1 MEVTKWRL
9 KMKITQDVLEF
20 FYRLVNL
27 IFEIYNKLRG
37 R

>member
-9 KMKITQDVLEF
+9 KMKITQDVLEV

>member
-9 KMKITQDVLEF
+9 KMKITQDVLEV
-20 FYRLVNL
+20 FYRFVNF